1 MNQIYLL
8 FFLMILL
15 FHAPRRLWPVIQDN
29 YKPQA
34 AESTHVSAFFAYLT
48 RMYASLISA
57 IEYFIRLDDTEKEF
71 ISSLV
76 VPKTLAKGDYL
87 LREGQVCRE
96 VGFIQTGLIRYYQT
110 KDDGEEITMHFGRE
124 NEFTCNY
131 QSFLDHSISLTAIQC
146 LEPSEILVIPYDN
159 LQRLYEEVREGQKF
173 GRLACEY
180 IYLQAQRQLRS
191 MYTDGPEQRYRN
203 FVNNYPDLQ
212 QRVPQYYIS
221 SFVGVKPPSLS
232 RIRKRLAL

>member
-1 MNQIYLL
+1 MPLMCDLVPISAL
-8 FFLMILL
+8 F
-15 FHAPRRLWPVIQDN
+15 
-29 YKPQA
+29 
-34 AESTHVSAFFAYLT
+34 SYLT
-48 RMYASLISA
+48 PMYASLISA

-76 VPKTLAKGDYL
+76 IPKTFAKGDHL

-96 VGFIQTGLIRYYQT
+96 VGFIEKGLIRYYHT
-110 KDDGEEITMHFGRE
+110 KDDGEEITGHFGRE

-131 QSFLDHSISLTAIQC
+131 QSFLDHSISQTAIQC

-159 LQRLYEEVREGQKF
+159 LQRIYEEVREGQKF

-180 IYLQAQRQLRS
+180 IYLQAISQLRS
-191 MYTDGPEQRYRN
+191 MYNDDPEQRYIN
-203 FVNNYPDLQ
+203 FVNSYPDLQ
-212 QRVPQYYIS
+212 QRIPQYYIS